1 MLSTSASCPSMCLYV
16 LASCCD
22 VRYDSTCSIRLY
34 PQLLVGG
41 LMSYLCFLCLLVY
54 SGVEHVLTIRITLH
68 VSFTRQVLVTLREY
82 LVSAIGYL
90 GVRFAHLY
98 SFFVFVLCLVCPMFP
113 VSLDCQFLIVPSV
126 FSIIYLRFQSH
137 VAIIKTKVLLPQS

>member
-1 MLSTSASCPSMCLYV
+1 MLSTSASCPNMCLYV